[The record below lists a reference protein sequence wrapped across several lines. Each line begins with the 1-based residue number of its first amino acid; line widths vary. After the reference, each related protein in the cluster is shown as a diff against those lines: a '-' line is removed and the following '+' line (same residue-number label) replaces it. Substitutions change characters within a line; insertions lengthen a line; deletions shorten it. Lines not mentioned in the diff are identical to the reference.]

1 MSYKCIIINAFFN
14 HIKTKNTSDIAFTY
28 LMCDYRFIFTSHII
42 QHTGE
47 LTYKCTECDYCCN
60 CNRHTGEN
68 FLSCTMCFYRCKH
81 FRLIGFVNRFCPTKT
96 LIYFRLFN
104 LVKLNDSVFD
114 CYYQLMVCVVLL
126 FTKIYMLFSYVR

>member
-47 LTYKCTECDYCCN
+47 LTYKCTECDYC
-60 CNRHTGEN
+60 
-68 FLSCTMCFYRCKH
+68 
-81 FRLIGFVNRFCPTKT
+81 PTKT
-96 LIYFRLFN
+96 MIYIRLFN
-104 LVKLNDSVFD
+104 LVKLTDSVFD

-126 FTKIYMLFSYVR
+126 FTKNYMLFSHVR